1 MKKENSFTLR
11 PLALLAA
18 LFLTASLPARAQD
31 GSVPTAA
38 PGQPRGPSYSKE
50 ELAPPPDIPN
60 PPKSWIDPD
69 TGHRVIRLSDEP
81 GSDSFYF
88 NFNAFTPD
96 GKEMIYTT
104 SDGNIRVLNLD
115 TMTTKGVASGITRA
129 IVVGHKTPTIY
140 YTKFARPDNDPYYLS
155 LWAANIDTGENRKIT
170 DLPRRAS
177 VVTIN
182 ADETLGAGSYI
193 EGDAVGPGVYGGGV
207 GKGVTQNAMGA
218 KNLGEPENKGRDME
232 SRLQARLPVTLF
244 NVNLQTGAIT
254 KLIEHSTDWLN
265 HFQFSPT
272 DPTLLMYC
280 HEGAWQKVDRIWTIR
295 TDGTQNQLI
304 HKRIMQ
310 NEIAGHEW
318 WGADGK
324 TLWYQL
330 SLPSGVQDAGY
341 IAGYNVETHER
352 IWYHQNRDSGS
363 IHHNISPDGKIFCG
377 DGNFRNPW
385 IVLCYPVLSPD
396 RDTLGTDLIKGGSLR
411 VERLVNMSKTAI
423 HNAQNYRLEPNPM
436 FTPDQKYV
444 VFRSNIFGPD
454 YAFAVEVA
462 KAQP

>member
-1 MKKENSFTLR
+1 MISAAVRFPRSAHRLL
-11 PLALLAA
+11 PVVVSLLAG
-18 LFLTASLPARAQD
+18 LGPVRAQ
-31 GSVPTAA
+31 PAT
-38 PGQPRGPSYSKE
+38 PE
-50 ELAPPPDIPN
+50 
-60 PPKSWIDPD
+60 PPKTWIDPD
-69 TGHRVIRLSDEP
+69 TGHRVFRITNEP

-104 SDGNIRVLNLD
+104 SDGNLMVLKLD
-115 TMTTKGVASGITRA
+115 GFEARPLAKGITRA

-140 YTKFARPDNDPYYLS
+140 FTKQNEDSFHLS
-155 LWAANIDTGENRKIT
+155 LWAANIDTGEIHKIT

-193 EGDAVGPGVYGGGV
+193 EGDIVGPGVYGGRLV
-207 GKGVTQNAMGA
+207 NQNRMGA
-218 KNLGEPENKGRDME
+218 KNLGEPENKGQNMQM
-232 SRLQARLPVTLF
+232 RLDARLPNTLF
-244 NVNLQTGAIT
+244 TVNLQTGAIT

-280 HEGAWQKVDRIWTIR
+280 HEGAWHQVDRIWTIR

-304 HKRIMQ
+304 HKRIMKM
-310 NEIAGHEW
+310 EIAGHEW
-318 WGADGK
+318 WGADGT

-330 SLPSGVQDAGY
+330 NFPRGVPNAGF
-341 IAGYNVETHER
+341 IAGYNLETHKR
-352 IWYHQNRDSGS
+352 VWYHQIPEAGS
-363 IHHNISPDGKIFCG
+363 IHHNTSPDGKLFCG
-377 DGNFRNPW
+377 DGNGRNPW
-385 IVLCYPVLSPD
+385 IVLCKPVQNPD
-396 RDTLGTDLIKGGSLR
+396 DHTLGTDLIDGGSVS

-423 HNAQNYRLEPNPM
+423 HGAQNYRLEPNPM

-444 VFRSNIFGPD
+444 IFRANIFGPD
-454 YAFAVEVA
+454 YSFAVEVA
-462 KAQP
+462 KAGTP

>member
-1 MKKENSFTLR
+1 MTTEKSPFLR
-11 PLALLAA
+11 RALAPALSSAFVFGLLAGCA
-18 LFLTASLPARAQD
+18 TTPA
-31 GSVPTAA
+31 GGTAA
-38 PGQPRGPSYSKE
+38 
-50 ELAPPPDIPN
+50 APPPAAAPSAAPLAMAE
-60 PPKSWIDPD
+60 PPTSWIDPD
-69 TGHRVIRLSDEP
+69 TGHRVIRITKEP

-104 SDGNIRVLNLD
+104 SDGNLMVLTLGGD
-115 TMTTKGVASGITRA
+115 FPARPLAKGITRA

-140 YTKFARPDNDPYYLS
+140 FTKQNEDSFHLS
-155 LWAANIDTGENRKIT
+155 LWSANIDTGEIHKIT

-193 EGDAVGPGVYGGGV
+193 EGDIVGPGVYGGRMV
-207 GKGVTQNAMGA
+207 NQNRMGD
-218 KNLGEPENKGRDME
+218 KNLGEPENKEQNMAM
-232 SRLQARLPVTLF
+232 RLAARLPNTLF
-244 NVNLQTGAIT
+244 TVNLQTGAIT

-280 HEGAWQKVDRIWTIR
+280 HEGSWQQVDRIWTIR
-295 TDGTQNQLI
+295 TDGSENQLI

-310 NEIAGHEW
+310 MEIAGHEW
-318 WGADGK
+318 WGADGQ

-330 SLPSGVQDAGY
+330 QFPRRVAGSGF

-352 IWYHQNRDSGS
+352 VWYHQGLDAGS
-363 IHHNISPDGKIFCG
+363 IHHNTSPDGLDFCG
-377 DGNFRNPW
+377 DGNKGNPW
-385 IVLCYPVLSPD
+385 IVLCHPVPNPD
-396 RDTLGTDLIKGGSLR
+396 DKTLGTNLIKGGSLR
-411 VERLVNMSKTAI
+411 VEHLVNMSKTAI
-423 HNAQNYRLEPNPM
+423 HGAQNYRLEPNPM
-436 FTPDQKYV
+436 FTPDKKYV
-444 VFRSNIFGPD
+444 IFRSNIFGPD

-462 KAQP
+462 KATP

>member
-1 MKKENSFTLR
+1 MTTAKLFPGLSPSILL
-11 PLALLAA
+11 PALILAA
-18 LFLTASLPARAQD
+18 ALPAVARAD
-31 GSVPTAA
+31 GAA
-38 PGQPRGPSYSKE
+38 TLPETGME
-50 ELAPPPDIPN
+50 

-69 TGHRVIRLSDEP
+69 TGHRVFRITNEP

-104 SDGNIRVLNLD
+104 ADGNLMVLKLD
-115 TMTTKGVASGITRA
+115 NFEARPLASGITRA

-140 YTKFARPDNDPYYLS
+140 FTRKNEDSFHLS
-155 LWAANIDTGENRKIT
+155 LWAANIDTGEIRKIT

-193 EGDAVGPGVYGGGV
+193 EGDIVGPGVYGGRMV
-207 GKGVTQNAMGA
+207 EQNKMGQ
-218 KNLGEPENKGRDME
+218 KNLGEPENKEQNMAM
-232 SRLQARLPVTLF
+232 RLAAKLPNTLF
-244 NVNLQTGAIT
+244 TVNLQTGAIT

-280 HEGAWQKVDRIWTIR
+280 HEGSWQQVDRIWTIR

-304 HKRIMQ
+304 HKRIMKM
-310 NEIAGHEW
+310 EIAGHEW
-318 WGADGK
+318 WGADGE
-324 TLWYQL
+324 TIWYQL
-330 SLPSGVQDAGY
+330 QFPRRVPDSSF
-341 IAGYNVETHER
+341 ISSYNVTTGAR
-352 IWYHQNRDSGS
+352 AWYHQNPDAGS
-363 IHHNISPDGKIFCG
+363 IHHNTSPDGKDFCG
-377 DGNFRNPW
+377 DGNARNPW
-385 IVLCYPVLSPD
+385 IVLCHQVPNPD
-396 RDTLGTDLIKGGSLR
+396 DHTLGTNLIDGGSLK

-423 HNAQNYRLEPNPM
+423 HGQHNYRLEPNPM

-444 VFRSNIFGPD
+444 VFRSNFFGPD

-462 KAQP
+462 KAATP